1 MATKTQ
7 IQNAINTIE
16 NSGLNP
22 AAEVRAVYE
31 AFKNAIYPD
40 ITLDTQA
47 TTNIFTQFGSNFNYT
62 LRVFKVGNLVSV
74 NGSIENVSGSI
85 VSNVKVADITTSEYL
100 PDGKGY
106 QSNFD
111 GVTFRIDDTDNA
123 LTLISSLGIGESQ
136 YVAITYKTVD

>member
-7 IQNAINTIE
+7 IQNAINTIDDG
-16 NSGLNP
+16 GLNT
-22 AAEVRAVYE
+22 AAEMRSVLE
-31 AFKNAIYPD
+31 LIKNAMYPD

-47 TTNIFTQFGSNFNYT
+47 TTNVFTQFGSTFNYT

-100 PDGKGY
+100 PNGKGY